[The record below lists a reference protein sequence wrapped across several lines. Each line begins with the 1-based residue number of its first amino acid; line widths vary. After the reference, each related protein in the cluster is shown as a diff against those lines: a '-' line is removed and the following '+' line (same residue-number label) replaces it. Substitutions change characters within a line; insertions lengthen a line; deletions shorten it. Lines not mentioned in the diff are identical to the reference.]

1 MSGESEAAPRRRF
14 EPWPWVLAAMLG
26 AMIATSISFYA
37 VAASHRDPEVERV
50 DAPSGAVAPAPGAPR
65 AERGHP

>member
-1 MSGESEAAPRRRF
+1 MTSDGAPRRF

-50 DAPSGAVAPAPGAPR
+50 EAPAGAVAPAPRPPSEPR
-65 AERGHP
+65 P